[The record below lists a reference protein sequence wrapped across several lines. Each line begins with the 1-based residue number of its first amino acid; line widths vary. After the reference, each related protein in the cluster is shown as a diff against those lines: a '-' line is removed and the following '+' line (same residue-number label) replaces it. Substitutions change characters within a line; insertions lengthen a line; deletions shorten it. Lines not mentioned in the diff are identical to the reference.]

1 MKDVILKPGIF
12 PPSQTSYI
20 LQEKS
25 ILLFCSLWEY
35 NPNGL
40 LGSFL
45 FPQTHQLQCLE
56 KHGEIF
62 RSCQHIFFCWMRTYR
77 CQMLRA
83 SEAASS
89 MFPHKEHSH
98 FLLHPKETDGKHLAH
113 LNTKGSVFD
122 IPPGNWSSIED
133 LNKILVFSTT
143 FRHKMDGELAELC
156 QCVFFLEAVEC
167 TQCCCPP
174 CMEEHTTALQTVL
187 VEGIWDYQGF
197 WLEARVSLQNF
208 RLSPGV
214 DGYVQFREIIVSW
227 HWTWSLLC
235 RHHPWKSWLLHT
247 QSREAVCFIT
257 SQFFFFFSNI
267 KFTLTVYNF

>member
-62 RSCQHIFFCWMRTYR
+62 RSCQHIFFCCMRTYR

-156 QCVFFLEAVEC
+156 QCFFFRSRGV
-167 TQCCCPP
+167 
-174 CMEEHTTALQTVL
+174 HSVL
-187 VEGIWDYQGF
+187 LSTMHGRTYNSSSNSSGGRDI
-197 WLEARVSLQNF
+197 
-208 RLSPGV
+208 RLSR
-214 DGYVQFREIIVSW
+214 FL
-227 HWTWSLLC
+227 TWS
-235 RHHPWKSWLLHT
+235 
-247 QSREAVCFIT
+247 T
-257 SQFFFFFSNI
+257 S
-267 KFTLTVYNF
+267 KPPKL